1 MATKYTSEFKS
12 THGAHYRVTID
23 DNTYGGSSPV
33 EITMAPPGFTIEYDG
48 STSDRYQWVIG
59 STARIYYLATTGN
72 HTALLSDIAGSAEGR
87 YKVKIEQYNSGWE
100 TRWVGVILPEQIET
114 EDIDYPQPFSLT
126 ASDDLANL
134 KEVDYNAGA
143 GTPYTGSATVA
154 EHFANCISK
163 LRTSAM
169 LETTVVR
176 IEEAWQSNQSNTNGY
191 DRMGVRHPAFY
202 APTESPYQLEYF
214 SAHEVLEQLC
224 SAFGLRIF
232 HQNGQFI
239 AQSISQAS
247 DAPTTINYS
256 DTNASGVVTN
266 TSLSRPNTNTDANG
280 INRLRGW
287 RNSYL
292 NPLRRVERDHQV
304 GEGLFFAG
312 TQYYEGTSTGSGAGT
327 GLLDGTVSVAPINAT
342 DYLNP
347 GDPLSL
353 TFKVALSHFAVAFT
367 GDNRVLPFRISAQV
381 RIGNQYMNR
390 PVTFS
395 GTYETPLISGGFVDV
410 AAYTYGEA
418 TWSTDSAS
426 RVEFVTPPQQMTVD
440 QTTITTFGISLEGLP
455 AGFTGDTVS
464 FSFEADAIGANG
476 SVYANAVNAFNYA
489 TNYIQQVGVVRI
501 YIAQTYLME
510 GGVATYRAENAE
522 SNGGRETFHTGETK
536 IGDNIGPETQN
547 YTYALDASDNEVT
560 TENWKRIGQT
570 ESLELA
576 GLLCREVLAGQTKT
590 IRIQRGTLIDTN
602 DAPGTWAF
610 TMEHTLTHDTNKY
623 LPFTLTIDA
632 HADTFA
638 GEFFELVTDR
648 SDITVPGIEWT
659 GEVTDPADDTVA
671 LESLMALSG
680 TQGDTIAD
688 QQTKLQYITVTQSVN
703 LDTVESTVQTHEGE
717 INSLQY
723 FQQNTEAILKGAFS
737 GGGAGIYEDSSK
749 STASSYMGITST
761 TAHLQAGTNTYLNIT
776 ESSPGNVDFY
786 VQAGTPGNE
795 RPIKAIAIDGSS
807 TAQTATVSF
816 AVPTYGIA
824 YSDLSGTPS
833 IPTGELVND
842 TTPQLGGDLDGNGYN
857 IDLSGNTASQLIITG
872 NQYAFRYRSTNGVLQ
887 NTGLFFNQTTGQY
900 EFLNGSAACIF
911 CIKAGTGELTIG
923 TGTAAYTL
931 PIDRGTAG
939 QVLQS
944 DGAGNVD
951 FQSLD
956 TGDVSEG
963 SNLYYTNARV
973 DARIA
978 LANIDDLADVNASS
992 PTNGQVLTWDTSTS
1006 RWIPDNP
1013 SGGGGGSDSFNTIA
1027 VSGQS
1032 DVVADSGND
1041 TLTLAAG
1048 TNLAITTNATT
1059 DTITF
1064 TPSLTPILTSIL
1076 TTGPISALGAIST
1089 GASLSVGTTAA
1100 FTGAV
1105 TMQSTLTVGS
1115 TLIAQGIDFTGG
1127 GNATIGIAT
1136 GLPNQPDDLELLSN
1150 GNVTVVLDYDSDEA
1164 AQAFIVKNQAG
1175 TVIFKVDEDG
1185 VSSGLFTTTQATL
1198 STIAD
1203 FETSQTGTITVTNYD
1218 SSLTYSVAVLNSD
1231 GTSNG
1236 ATITDNQ
1243 DGTWSVTNSQPATG
1257 AYAEVRALELGKL
1270 ASELTTSNTFDIN
1283 APQTQKRYWRLQMT
1297 DANKNPVSSKV
1308 ALGNFRLYTQTG
1320 GGGTAYPSN
1329 MTSNT
1334 APSPYVA
1341 TGGYRYSTT
1350 YDYWRAFDSNI
1361 GAANSMWWTLGNSV
1375 AANNWIQIDLGSS
1388 IEMGSGECQIR
1399 TTGGWTDANY
1409 AVLYGSN
1416 TGAFAGEE
1424 REMAFFQNIDK
1435 AGEPGGTF
1443 TTYTVAIT

>member
-1 MATKYTSEFKS
+1 M
-12 THGAHYRVTID
+12 
-23 DNTYGGSSPV
+23 
-33 EITMAPPGFTIEYDG
+33 
-48 STSDRYQWVIG
+48 
-59 STARIYYLATTGN
+59 
-72 HTALLSDIAGSAEGR
+72 
-87 YKVKIEQYNSGWE
+87 
-100 TRWVGVILPEQIET
+100 
-114 EDIDYPQPFSLT
+114 
-126 ASDDLANL
+126 
-134 KEVDYNAGA
+134 
-143 GTPYTGSATVA
+143 
-154 EHFANCISK
+154 
-163 LRTSAM
+163 
-169 LETTVVR
+169 
-176 IEEAWQSNQSNTNGY
+176 
-191 DRMGVRHPAFY
+191 
-202 APTESPYQLEYF
+202 
-214 SAHEVLEQLC
+214 
-224 SAFGLRIF
+224 
-232 HQNGQFI
+232 
-239 AQSISQAS
+239 
-247 DAPTTINYS
+247 
-256 DTNASGVVTN
+256 
-266 TSLSRPNTNTDANG
+266 NTNTDTSG

-312 TQYYEGTSTGSGAGT
+312 TQYYTGTSTGSGAGT
-327 GLLDGTVSVAPINAT
+327 GLLNGAVTTAPIDAT

-464 FSFEADAIGANG
+464 FSFEADAISANG
-476 SVYANAVNAFNYA
+476 SVYANAENAFNYA

-547 YTYALDASDNEVT
+547 YTYALDASNNEVT
-560 TENWKRIGQT
+560 TENWKRIGET

-610 TMEHTLTHDTNKY
+610 TMEHTLTHDSNKY

-638 GEFFELVTDR
+638 SEFFELLTDR
-648 SDITVPGIEWT
+648 SEITVPGIEWT

-671 LESLMALSG
+671 LEGLMALSG

-688 QQTKLQYITVTQSVN
+688 HNTKLGYITITQAVN
-703 LDTVESTVQTHEGE
+703 LDTVESTVNSHEGE

-723 FQQNTEAILKGAFS
+723 FQQNTEAILKAAFN
-737 GGGAGIYEDSSK
+737 GGGAGIYEDTNK
-749 STASSYMGITST
+749 STASSYMGITATS
-761 TAHLQAGTNTYLNIT
+761 AHLQAGANTYLDIT
-776 ESSPGNVDFY
+776 ESSPGNLDFY
-786 VQAGTPGNE
+786 VQAGTSGNE
-795 RPIKAIAIDGSS
+795 VAVKAIAIDGSS
-807 TAQTATVSF
+807 TAQTATVAF
-816 AVPTYGIA
+816 GVPTSGIA

-842 TTPQLGGDLDGNGYN
+842 TTPQLGGHLDGNGYN
-857 IDLSGNTASQLIITG
+857 LDMSSNTGGQLVITA
-872 NQYAFRYRSTNGVLQ
+872 NQYAFRYKSTGGVLQ
-887 NTGLFFNQTTGQY
+887 NTGLYFNQGTARY

-911 CIKAGTGELTIG
+911 GIRAGSGELTIG

-951 FQSLD
+951 FSSLD

-963 SNLYYTNARV
+963 SNLYHTSARV

-978 LANIDDLADVNASS
+978 LANIDDLADVDTTTTT
-992 PTNGQVLTWDTSTS
+992 PTNGDALVWDNSAGK
-1006 RWIPDNP
+1006 WVPDGTGG
-1013 SGGGGGSDSFNTIA
+1013 SGGGGSDSFNTLA

-1048 TNLAITTNATT
+1048 TNLAITTNAST

-1064 TPSLTPILTSIL
+1064 TPSLTPILTSVL
-1076 TTGPISALGAIST
+1076 TTGAISALGNIST
-1089 GASLSVGTTAA
+1089 NSNLSAGGTTTLA
-1100 FTGAV
+1100 GAV
-1105 TMQSTLTVGS
+1105 TMQSTLTVSS
-1115 TLIAQGIDFTGG
+1115 TLIAGGIDFTGG
-1127 GNATIGIAT
+1127 GTATIGIAT
-1136 GLPNQPDDLELLSN
+1136 GLPNQPSDLELLSN

-1175 TVIFKVDEDG
+1175 TVIFQVDEDG
-1185 VSSGLFTTTQATL
+1185 VSSGLFTTATPTV
-1198 STIAD
+1198 STVAD

-1218 SSLTYSVAVLNSD
+1218 SSQTYSVSVLNSN
-1231 GTSNG
+1231 GTNNG

-1243 DGTWSVTNSQPATG
+1243 DGTWSVTNGQPATG
-1257 AYAEVRALELGKL
+1257 AYAEVRALKLGEL
-1270 ASELTTSNTFDIN
+1270 ASQLTTSNTFDIN
-1283 APQTQKRYWRLQMT
+1283 AAQTQQRYWRLQMT
-1297 DANKNPVSSKV
+1297 DASKNPVNSQV
-1308 ALGNFRLYTQTG
+1308 ALGNFRLYTATG

-1341 TGGYRYSTT
+1341 TAGYRYSTT
-1350 YDYWRAFDSNI
+1350 YDYWLAFDSNI
-1361 GAANSMWWTLGNSV
+1361 GAAGSMWWSLGNSV

-1388 IEMGSGECQIR
+1388 IDFGSGECQIR
-1399 TTGGWTDANY
+1399 TSGGWTSANY

-1416 TGAFAGEE
+1416 TGAFTGEE

-1435 AGEPGGTF
+1435 AGESGGTF